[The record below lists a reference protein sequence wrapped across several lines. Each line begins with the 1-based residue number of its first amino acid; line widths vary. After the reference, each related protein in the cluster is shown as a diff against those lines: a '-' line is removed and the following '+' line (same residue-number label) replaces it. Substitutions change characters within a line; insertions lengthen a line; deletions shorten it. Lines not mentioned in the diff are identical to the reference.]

1 MALTAARLL
10 ECGSNRGSN
19 RLRGPRHVDMGH
31 GPLRQV
37 RGEDEGDFRLTR
49 GWSSPVEPD
58 RFVVPVPAVGEQRS
72 EVGLPD
78 AALRRFVREPD
89 LPAAGATTRGDCATG
104 VDLLH
109 GVRLLHVAAGDEVAH
124 RCTRHARLSRDV
136 QSLRCLLDRAHD
148 GAPASR
154 LAIRPNTRAAE
165 RGAHACHAP
174 ADHEYVETTSQG
186 SGACGSGEGP
196 DNAGRASRTPTP
208 LTVCQN
214 RCMLRNRFYLT
225 GWWG

>member
-1 MALTAARLL
+1 MTRQMVLTAARLL
-10 ECGSNRGSN
+10 DRGSNRGSN
-19 RLRGPRHVDMGH
+19 RLRGPQHVDMGH

-136 QSLRCLLDRAHD
+136 QSLRCQLDRAHD

-154 LAIRPNTRAAE
+154 PAIRPNAAPQSAGHTPAMPPPITSTSRRRVKAQVPAGAGKGRTTPGGRLE
-165 RGAHACHAP
+165 RQH
-174 ADHEYVETTSQG
+174 
-186 SGACGSGEGP
+186 
-196 DNAGRASRTPTP
+196 R
-208 LTVCQN
+208 
-214 RCMLRNRFYLT
+214 
-225 GWWG
+225 